1 MNKRRSKPQSGSALL
16 VTVATTGILGIGIA
30 SYLAMTSFQ
39 SRSSMRSQVYNSILP
54 IAEAGVEEALSH
66 LYFHSSNLS
75 TDNWS
80 QVSSLSLSNGITLS
94 GTQFYKQRSFGEG
107 RYTVTVL
114 QSSTPTIVSQAY
126 VPLPFQT
133 NELIRTVEVATASQ
147 SMFMK
152 GLVAKGSINLNGS
165 VQTDSFDSSDPAY
178 STSGSYDSLK
188 SKDNGDIASVSTA
201 ANVISANGNVSIYGH
216 VSTGPGGT
224 VGTTGNAAMG
234 SKSFIDGGG
243 SGIEP
248 GWSSDDMNASF
259 PDVQVPFSGGA
270 FTPASGSVGGT
281 NYTYVLG
288 NGNWQMSSLSMSG
301 KKKMMVNGNA
311 VLYVTGN
318 ISMAGKAYI
327 EIAPGASLHLY
338 GAGSSTSLSG
348 QGIANSNSNATNFF
362 YYGLPS
368 NTSLSLSGNAAFTGV
383 IYAPQ
388 ANFSMSGGGNNTY
401 DLVGAGIVNSI
412 SMNGHFNFHYDEA
425 LGNLDSG
432 AGYVVTS
439 WNEL

>member
-1 MNKRRSKPQSGSALL
+1 MKIPRLNSRSGSALL
-16 VTVATTGILGIGIA
+16 VTVATTAIMGIGIA
-30 SYLAMTSFQ
+30 SYLSMTSFQ

-54 IAEAGVEEALSH
+54 IAEAGIEEALSH

-75 TDNWS
+75 TDNWT
-80 QVSSLSLSNGITLS
+80 QVSYLSLSNGINLS
-94 GTQFYKQRSFGEG
+94 GTVFYKQRAFGEG
-107 RYTVTVL
+107 RYTVAVL
-114 QSSTPTIVSQAY
+114 QSSSPAIVSQGY

-133 NELIRTVEVATASQ
+133 NELIRTVEVTTASQ
-147 SMFMK
+147 SLFMK
-152 GLVAKGSINLNGS
+152 GLVAKGSIGLVGS
-165 VQTDSFDSSDPAY
+165 VQTDSFDSSDPTY
-178 STSGSYDSLK
+178 STSGRYDSLK

-201 ANVISANGNVSIYGH
+201 ANVISANGNVSVYGR

-224 VGTTGNAAMG
+224 ISTSGNAAMG

-243 SGIEP
+243 SGIES
-248 GWSSDDMNASF
+248 GRSSDDMNASF
-259 PDVQVPFSGGA
+259 PDVQAPFSGGA

-288 NGNWQMSSLSMSG
+288 NGDWQMSSLSMSG

-318 ISMAGKAYI
+318 ISMAGQAYI

-368 NTSLSLSGNAAFTGV
+368 NTSLSLSGNSAFTGV

-388 ANFSMSGGGNNTY
+388 ADLTMNGGGSTTY

-425 LGNLDSG
+425 LGDLGSG
-432 AGYVVTS
+432 SGFVVTS